1 MKKLLLICSLFL
13 LGNTTTKATSL
24 NAGDIAISSVNSDD
38 TDDFSFVLLTPISG
52 TTTIYFTDNGWDD
65 DANGTFANPTWRG
78 ITEGTI
84 TWTFT
89 GALPCGTEI
98 QITTPTGLANQG
110 TVIKTGSFNLSS
122 TKDHLL
128 AYTGISVPNDG
139 TEITNFIT
147 AFGLGTTG
155 WSSNASTTSTS
166 ALPPGLTDGVDAIA
180 TLNSSDNFQY
190 DCSTLSPV
198 AALRTALVTV
208 ANYTAGS
215 SNNNYQAPGCSY
227 SCAVP
232 CIVTNSSFSVTECT
246 AYTVP
251 SGDETYTT
259 VGTSTVADTI
269 PNSCGSDSIIAITIT
284 ILPALTGNNNS
295 TICATGS
302 IVINGN
308 TYDAATPSGTEVFT
322 VGPNNCDSTVTIAL
336 NVLSALTG
344 NNSSTICATGSV
356 VVNGNTYDAATPS
369 GTEVFTVG
377 PNNCDST
384 VTVALNV
391 LPALTGSVT
400 NTICATGSVV
410 VNGNTY
416 DAATPT
422 GTEVFTVGPNNCD
435 STVTVALNVLPAL
448 TGSVTNTIC
457 ATGSVVV
464 NGNTYDAATPTGTEV
479 FTVGP
484 NNCDS
489 TVTIALNVL
498 PVIDN
503 SITTTGTTLTANQ
516 TGATYQW
523 LDCDNGN
530 AIITGETSV
539 SFTATS
545 NGNYAVEIT
554 TGSCIDTSVCVNI
567 ATVGINEAA
576 NNLGL
581 SIYPNPNKG
590 IFTLNIKAKNVVV
603 EIMNTQGQIVLTK
616 NNVNTNQQIDLSNN
630 AKGIYFV
637 TVTSNQAVTTQKVI
651 VQ

>member
-1 MKKLLLICSLFL
+1 M
-13 LGNTTTKATSL
+13 
-24 NAGDIAISSVNSDD
+24 
-38 TDDFSFVLLTPISG
+38 
-52 TTTIYFTDNGWDD
+52 
-65 DANGTFANPTWRG
+65 
-78 ITEGTI
+78 
-84 TWTFT
+84 
-89 GALPCGTEI
+89 
-98 QITTPTGLANQG
+98 
-110 TVIKTGSFNLSS
+110 
-122 TKDHLL
+122 
-128 AYTGISVPNDG
+128 
-139 TEITNFIT
+139 
-147 AFGLGTTG
+147 
-155 WSSNASTTSTS
+155 
-166 ALPPGLTDGVDAIA
+166 
-180 TLNSSDNFQY
+180 
-190 DCSTLSPV
+190 
-198 AALRTALVTV
+198 
-208 ANYTAGS
+208 
-215 SNNNYQAPGCSY
+215 
-227 SCAVP
+227 
-232 CIVTNSSFSVTECT
+232 
-246 AYTVP
+246 
-251 SGDETYTT
+251 
-259 VGTSTVADTI
+259 
-269 PNSCGSDSIIAITIT
+269 
-284 ILPALTGNNNS
+284 
-295 TICATGS
+295 
-302 IVINGN
+302 
-308 TYDAATPSGTEVFT
+308 
-322 VGPNNCDSTVTIAL
+322 
-336 NVLSALTG
+336 
-344 NNSSTICATGSV
+344 
-356 VVNGNTYDAATPS
+356 
-369 GTEVFTVG
+369 
-377 PNNCDST
+377 
-384 VTVALNV
+384 
-391 LPALTGSVT
+391 
-400 NTICATGSVV
+400 
-410 VNGNTY
+410 
-416 DAATPT
+416 
-422 GTEVFTVGPNNCD
+422 
-435 STVTVALNVLPAL
+435 
-448 TGSVTNTIC
+448 
-457 ATGSVVV
+457 